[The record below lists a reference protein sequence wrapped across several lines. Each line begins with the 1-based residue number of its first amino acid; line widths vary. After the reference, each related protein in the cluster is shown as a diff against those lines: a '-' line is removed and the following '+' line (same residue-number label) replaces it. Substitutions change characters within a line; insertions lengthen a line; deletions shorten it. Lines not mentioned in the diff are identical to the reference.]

1 MKPTLDLFH
10 QLIYE
15 ADGYQAIL
23 IVDNEPF
30 PHVNV
35 YRPDG
40 EWCGGTNVVNHY
52 SRLGAIREII
62 NHNKRWRRA
71 NLLLTNKQKDYDK
84 K

>member
-23 IVDNEPF
+23 IVDDEPF
-30 PHVNV
+30 PHVSV
-35 YRPDG
+35 YQPDG
-40 EWCGGTNVVNHY
+40 EWCGATNAENHY
-52 SRLGAIREII
+52 SRLSAIREII
-62 NHNKRWRRA
+62 NHNKQWRRA
-71 NLLLTNKQKDYDK
+71 KSLTNKQKDYDK